1 MFHLS
6 AELEAALLE
15 LGDVL
20 LDSAQLRFEPHHLP
34 GVETVQVV
42 LLLLLL
48 LLRVRMPGVAMASG
62 AHPVEVLVQ
71 DGYLRLDA
79 VDLDGSVLQAL
90 AAQRQQ
96 RVDLTEMINRL
107 PLGFYLRSVS

>member
-1 MFHLS
+1 
-6 AELEAALLE
+6 
-15 LGDVL
+15 
-20 LDSAQLRFEPHHLP
+20 
-34 GVETVQVV
+34 VV
-42 LLLLLL
+42 LLLLL